1 MAKIRTSEQL
11 QQLFKERKAIQQRKI
26 EKQKLKYKKASEQI
40 KKQLQKKKTIQEN
53 QETQKPSI
61 QPHKLTIYQS
71 PLIER
76 DTAEEDLYQTREEL
90 MAAEER
96 GEGAINWSKF
106 DQLVQEFRLKN
117 NITL

>member
-61 QPHKLTIYQS
+61 QQHKLTIYQS
-71 PLIER
+71 PLVER
-76 DTAEEDLYQTREEL
+76 DTAEEDLYQTKEEL
-90 MAAEER
+90 MQWEDEHYQCIR
-96 GEGAINWSKF
+96 WDVF
-106 DQLVQEFRLKN
+106 DKLVQEFRMKN
-117 NITL
+117 HITL